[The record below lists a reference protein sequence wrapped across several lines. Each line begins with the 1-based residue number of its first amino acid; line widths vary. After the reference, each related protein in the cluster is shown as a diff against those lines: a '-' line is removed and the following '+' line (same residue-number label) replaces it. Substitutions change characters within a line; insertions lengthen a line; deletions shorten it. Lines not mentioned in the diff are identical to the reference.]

1 MSGRKKKRLAADAYL
16 NAVRPLAAEL
26 IEYLTGSEEYEIGCE
41 TARGCGF
48 RDATILFVNSAG
60 KKYGISKAGTS
71 ISDDRLCSSRGFV
84 IRVYDGALSAEYSGC
99 ELEKSIFPDI
109 AGTLLRIVSETKRR
123 AGKRRSGTQ
132 CGVLRSG
139 IEPGPKRN
147 RPPDS
152 EADGTRMRL
161 ARRNRRKTLRG

>member
-84 IRVYDGALSAEYSGC
+84 IRVYDGAPAPASDRAVHSADS
-99 ELEKSIFPDI
+99 
-109 AGTLLRIVSETKRR
+109 RR
-123 AGKRRSGTQ
+123 PAPGRRHRA
-132 CGVLRSG
+132 CGS
-139 IEPGPKRN
+139 
-147 RPPDS
+147 
-152 EADGTRMRL
+152 
-161 ARRNRRKTLRG
+161 

>member
-84 IRVYDGALSAEYSGC
+84 IRVYDGLSATSVPIPTSWILSTTTC
-99 ELEKSIFPDI
+99 
-109 AGTLLRIVSETKRR
+109 
-123 AGKRRSGTQ
+123 
-132 CGVLRSG
+132 
-139 IEPGPKRN
+139 
-147 RPPDS
+147 
-152 EADGTRMRL
+152 
-161 ARRNRRKTLRG
+161 